1 MGSKKLFYVL
11 EQTTWEGIV
20 YDKVVAKY
28 RYRWLA
34 YAVARLRNWIKGE
47 RRYHVAVLQIGGGA
61 GNVKAG
67 EAVSSP
73 VRAVDSD

>member
-1 MGSKKLFYVL
+1 MGHKKLFYVL
-11 EQTTWEGIV
+11 EQTTSEGIV
-20 YDKVVAKY
+20 YDKIVAKH

-34 YAVARLRNWIKGE
+34 YAAAWVRNWIKGE
-47 RRYHVAVLQIGGGA
+47 RRYHVAELRIGGGA
-61 GNVKAG
+61 GRVEAG